1 MTAKETKTYNC
12 KRCHKI
18 ILADEEEHYLKQ
30 WEQRLLASHAQLD
43 ENSKRLD
50 AERNRLNEQR
60 KLLNAESDRIDMLWK
75 SLNYEK

>member
-12 KRCHKI
+12 KRSLKI

-50 AERNRLNEQR
+50 
-60 KLLNAESDRIDMLWK
+60 S
-75 SLNYEK
+75 